1 MKRSEP
7 RGRVR
12 DRALSGESHGAGHWS
27 GLAALGAACLLAAAA
42 PAPAAAQDDG
52 DRAAVLAVLDRLF
65 DGMRAHDGDM
75 VRSVFAEGAVMIGTE
90 TGDGTPRT
98 TVRPAEGFAQ
108 TVADGEGLWDE
119 PYWDPIIHIQDH
131 LATVWTKYAFY
142 LSGEF
147 SHCGI
152 DAVILGRGPDGWKIA
167 ALADSRE
174 RENCELPP
182 DRPGG

>member
-7 RGRVR
+7 YGRERGRVFP
-12 DRALSGESHGAGHWS
+12 GESRVRGRGP
-27 GLAALGAACLLAAAA
+27 GLAALGAACLLAIAA
-42 PAPAAAQDDG
+42 PVPAAAQDDA

-75 VRSVFAEGAVMIGTE
+75 VRSVFADGAVMIGTE
-90 TGDGTPRT
+90 AGDGAPRT

-108 TVADGEGLWDE
+108 AVADGEGVWDE

-142 LSGEF
+142 LGEEF

-167 ALADSRE
+167 AVADSRE